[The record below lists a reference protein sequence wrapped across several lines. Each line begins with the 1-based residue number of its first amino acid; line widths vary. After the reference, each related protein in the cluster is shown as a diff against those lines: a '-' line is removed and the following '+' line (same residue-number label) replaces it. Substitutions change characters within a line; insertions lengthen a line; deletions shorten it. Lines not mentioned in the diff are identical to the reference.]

1 MQTCFEFLTNDK
13 HFLKTVSQWQFD
25 YGLFTKLPRILA
37 ACNFSPNSSNY
48 FRNKQSNLKTTW
60 HTKPKIFLCTKL
72 LENVL
77 LEKYLKSVIVAL
89 NLWWLRLKNLVYC
102 TDYNRNTFVTMKV
115 LAILTNRGC
124 FLLNLEFNKLF
135 PLIFNFNSFVSSTDV
150 DKFIAHSDSIPCH
163 CTGSSFIDKDH
174 KHL

>member
-1 MQTCFEFLTNDK
+1 MINIFWKLWANDS
-13 HFLKTVSQWQFD
+13 LIMDCLQNYQE
-25 YGLFTKLPRILA
+25 YLLLA
-37 ACNFSPNSSNY
+37 TFRQIHPITLEISSL
-48 FRNKQSNLKTTW
+48 NLKTTW

-72 LENVL
+72 LENIL
-77 LEKYLKSVIVAL
+77 LEKYLKSVLVAL
-89 NLWWLRLKNLVYC
+89 ILWWQRLKNLAYC

-163 CTGSSFIDKDH
+163 CTGPSFIDKH
-174 KHL
+174 YRHL